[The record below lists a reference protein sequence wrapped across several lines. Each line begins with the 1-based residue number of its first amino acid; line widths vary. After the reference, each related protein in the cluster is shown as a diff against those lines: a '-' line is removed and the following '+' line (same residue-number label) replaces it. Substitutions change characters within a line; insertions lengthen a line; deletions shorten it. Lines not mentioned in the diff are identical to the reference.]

1 MLFAHLAQSLLSQ
14 ANLCLLL
21 LFLELCLCELSLLV
35 EGVDHLPEQ
44 LLLANSPLSIPLQV
58 QLGVP

>member
-21 LFLELCLCELSLLV
+21 LFLELRLCELGLLV
-35 EGVDHLPEQ
+35 EGVDHLAEE
-44 LLLANSPLSIPLQV
+44 LLLANAPPSISLQV
-58 QLGVP
+58 ELGVP